1 MHWYILVKATEVQP
15 TVGHAATPSTLGAKK
30 AKGLWRNVQSTYTL
44 NISQALLDQTR
55 VLIVLS
61 LLRVLSCSIL
71 RVQLIYSIAKHS
83 IQSKLAK
90 PSSQSKVMHIWF
102 FFFLFSIPHL
112 EWTLNVLLKQMKQ
125 TMKSKFSSSSLTGI
139 LDQFWLSSLPTV
151 LSCTSIPQWTPKKQ
165 AATTPKKKINS
176 KQKAYNF
183 YYFTVR

>member
-30 AKGLWRNVQSTYTL
+30 AKGLWRNMQSTYTL
-44 NISQALLDQTR
+44 NIFQALLDQKG

-71 RVQLIYSIAKHS
+71 RVQLILSIAKHS

-151 LSCTSIPQWTPKKQ
+151 LSCTSIPQWTPKNKQ
-165 AATTPKKKINS
+165 LQHPRKKSTVS
-176 KQKAYNF
+176 KKLIIF
-183 YYFTVR
+183 IT